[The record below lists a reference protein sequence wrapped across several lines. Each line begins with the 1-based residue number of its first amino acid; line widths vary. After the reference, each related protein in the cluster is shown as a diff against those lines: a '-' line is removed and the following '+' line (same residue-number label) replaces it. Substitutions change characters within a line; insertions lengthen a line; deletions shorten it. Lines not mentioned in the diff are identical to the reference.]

1 MKRKRNKQWFSMLMA
16 TAMVMS
22 SISVPVMAAPVDDAM
37 VQAALAE
44 AGVEAS
50 EGREINFNNGWKF
63 HFGDETGAE
72 AKNYDDSKADEWG
85 DLNLPHDFSI
95 TQEPSNSNEAESGF
109 MPGGTGWYRKRFT
122 LPSDYA
128 GKSVVLNFDGSYN
141 HTYVYVNGT
150 KVGENHYGY
159 NDFAFDISDYL
170 TCDGKTENVISVK
183 VVHQTPSS
191 RWYSGS
197 GIYRDVEL
205 IVTDAVHVSRNGTY
219 VTTPNLATEKDG
231 DVTVNVKT
239 KVQNDG
245 NAQAAAQIRT
255 TVLDAEGNA
264 VSAPVTTDVTLAADA
279 TEQKEQTLKV
289 NKPALWSTD
298 APNLYY
304 VQTEVLVGGEVKDTY
319 KTTFGFRYINFDSNT
334 GFSLNGENVKLQ
346 GVCMHHDQGAL
357 GAASYRDAVYRQV
370 EKLKEM
376 GCNAIRTSHNTPS
389 SVLLEA
395 CNELG
400 MMVMDETFDGWAFPK
415 NGNSQDFS
423 THFNQTISA
432 DNKLL
437 GATTGDSWYKFVL
450 ESNIDRDKNDPSV
463 IIWDIGNELNFGV
476 TDSSQYEQYAKNM
489 KSYIEAI
496 DKTRPITVGDNNP
509 GGLANANTT
518 EFRNKVSTVLA
529 KNGEGL
535 AGANYSMGSMSG
547 IHNTHPD
554 WKIIATE
561 TASPSNSRGIYNTL
575 SEYRKT
581 GDYQCT
587 AYDTNAVSWG
597 NTARESWWYTVKD
610 DFVSG
615 EFIWTGFD
623 YIGEPTPWN
632 GTGVGSVSG
641 DKLAVPN
648 SSYFGVIDTAGF
660 EKDSFYFYTSQW
672 RKDKQTL
679 HIVPQSW
686 NAEDLTISGGKVP
699 VYIYSNA
706 AKVELY
712 LNGKLI
718 GTSTRN
724 VKTTAAGHEWATYTS
739 EANDSTQCSAVN
751 DSTQWKAQAAQFNV
765 KYAEGTLSAKA
776 YDADGYEIT
785 DTLGSA
791 SVTTN
796 SDEGTSLA
804 VTAEKTEIQ
813 ADGSSLSYI
822 DIDVNDKDGRF
833 VSSAD
838 NSIRFT
844 LTGNGTIVGVDN
856 GNPSTVDKFQQKSVL
871 TSDKTANIKAFSGK
885 ALVIVRST
893 EGAGGF
899 VLKAEST
906 GLKGDSVFVSTTGDK
921 QGEVFL
927 KDYDIKG
934 DYTVVM
940 GTAPVLE
947 TTVEGTLSDGTT
959 ANGTIT
965 WNNLT
970 EAMYNNPGDYVLEG
984 TLKIGT
990 EEISVSANLHV
1001 KPIIRAMKNYSR
1013 ATVAGLVPALPETVA
1028 GVLPDG
1034 TTYGEYPV
1042 VWDAVSAD
1050 ALANVG
1056 DVVTVNGKATVEGR
1070 ERTVTATVRVAE
1082 GVVKDAVNVAP
1093 KRKTLTES
1101 CGTPADNLQSIVNGT
1116 KDVLDNGN
1124 ERWTNWNDNLL
1135 NSSPVITFTWDEV
1148 YELAS
1153 IKAWFFTDTNVDVP
1167 KNVAIAVSEDG
1178 ENFENVEFTHGDYV
1192 GNQANELVFKNVQ
1205 KAKALRFIMT
1215 QQDEGKNGHKTG
1227 FVGLTELEIWTS
1239 TNGYTT
1245 NSTATLDTLKVNGT
1259 DVTGFESGKVSEAP
1273 YEVSVEDANE
1283 AVISATAN
1291 DNASVTVVPNKG
1303 NIVKVLV
1310 TSEDQNTTNVY
1321 QIKMT
1326 ETGTPVSDTTLAS
1339 LKAAAEDTAKYEEK
1353 YYTADSYASYAEA
1366 LENVNAILKDKVATE
1381 SYAQKKL
1388 KALQDARRDLEFAP
1402 ITDAVRADIQAEAE
1416 AFDVIVKGDYTEET
1430 YNAYKAAVDAAK
1442 ALLSKDSTT
1451 LLEAENALN
1460 AVDAAKAG
1468 LTTVADEALKAS
1480 LQAAADKFD
1489 TVNANYYTKATYRA
1503 YKTAANAAKAV
1514 LAKANATKSEM
1525 NAALTALNDAEK
1537 ALKLAPVSDEVKASL
1552 QAAVEAATA
1561 IDKDDYTKATYDA
1574 YKAAVDAANAILGK
1588 DGATLKEAEEAL
1600 RTVREAK
1607 AALVF
1612 LPMDATLKAELQ
1624 KAVNDFAAYKDKVA
1638 DYTEATYNA
1647 YKDAVDAAK
1656 AVLAKTDATK
1666 KEAKEAK
1673 AAVDA
1678 AKEALTLAPASKEL
1692 LDQLEIAIDEA
1703 AHVVKEHYTE
1713 ATYNAYKAAA
1723 NAAEKLLGAGNVTKV
1738 DAAKVLA
1745 DLNAAKAALKEEKAT
1760 TTEKEPLKTEVNV
1773 TVDESKYTGDSLK
1786 AYKAALAA
1794 ANAVLNDANATK
1806 AQVEKALK
1814 ALQAAK
1820 AALEEK
1826 KNPLTPAE
1834 TETDE
1839 PETPST
1845 DKKPETPS
1853 TDKPSTPETPVAVP
1867 AVGTV
1872 IKYKK
1877 ATYKVTVSSETAGT
1891 VTLVKPDSNKGTS
1904 FNVPATIKSED
1915 GKYTFKVTEI
1925 ANNAFKGNKKLKKVV
1940 IGKNVKTIGKNA
1952 FSGDSKLKNITIK
1965 STSLKK
1971 VGSKAFKG
1979 IHAKAKIK
1987 VPAKKLKA
1995 YQKLL
2000 KKKGQKASVKI
2011 SK

>member
-37 VQAALAE
+37 VQSALAE
-44 AGVEAS
+44 AGVETS
-50 EGREINFNNGWKF
+50 EGREINFNKGWKF
-63 HFGDETGAE
+63 HFGDVTGAE

-109 MPGGTGWYRKRFT
+109 MPGGTGWYRKSFT

-183 VVHQTPSS
+183 VVHKTPSS

-255 TVLDAEGNA
+255 TVLDAEGKA
-264 VSAPVTTDVTLAADA
+264 VSAPVTDDVTLAADA

-298 APNLYY
+298 DPNLYY

-319 KTTFGFRYINFDSNT
+319 KTTFGFRYINFDANT

-400 MMVMDETFDGWAFPK
+400 MMVMDETFDGWAYSK

-437 GATTGDSWYKFVL
+437 GATTGDTWYKFIL
-450 ESNIDRDKNDPSV
+450 ESNIERDKNDPSV
-463 IIWDIGNELNFGV
+463 IIWDIGNELNFDV
-476 TDSSQYEQYAKNM
+476 PDSGKPAYPTYAANM

-509 GGLANANTT
+509 GGLTNANTT
-518 EFRNKVSTVLA
+518 EFRNLVTTVLA

-535 AGANYSMGSMSG
+535 AGANYSMGAMSG

-575 SEYRKT
+575 SQYSKT

-686 NAEDLTISGGKVP
+686 NAEDLAFSGENVP

-724 VKTTAAGHEWATYTS
+724 VKTTTAGHKWATYTS

-751 DSTQWKAQAAQFNV
+751 DSTQWKAQAIQFNV
-765 KYAEGTLSAKA
+765 KYAAGTLSAKA
-776 YDADGYEIT
+776 YDADGKEIT
-785 DTLGSA
+785 DTLGSR
-791 SVTTN
+791 SVKTT
-796 SDEGTSLA
+796 SDDGTKLSI
-804 VTAEKTEIQ
+804 TAEKDEIQ

-822 DIDVNDKDGRF
+822 AVDVQDKDGNF

-844 LTGNGTIVGVDN
+844 LTGNATIVGVDN

-893 EGAGGF
+893 EKAGGF
-899 VLKAEST
+899 VLKAESA
-906 GLKGDSVFVSTTGDK
+906 GLKGGSVFVNTTGAE

-927 KDYDIKG
+927 KDYEIKG
-934 DYTVVM
+934 DYNVVM

-947 TTVEGTLSDGTT
+947 NSIEGTMSDGTKE
-959 ANGTIT
+959 NGTIT
-965 WNNLT
+965 WKNLT
-970 EAMYNNPGDYVLEG
+970 EEMYNNPGDYVLEG
-984 TLKIGT
+984 TLTVGNEKVSI
-990 EEISVSANLHV
+990 SANLHV
-1001 KPIIRAMKNYSR
+1001 KPIIVAMQNYSR
-1013 ATVAGLVPALPETVA
+1013 ATVAGLVPTLPETVA
-1028 GVLPDG
+1028 GILPDG
-1034 TTYGEYPV
+1034 TAYGAYPV
-1042 VWDAVSAD
+1042 AWDTIRAD
-1050 ALANVG
+1050 SLAKVG
-1056 DVVTVNGKATVEGR
+1056 DIVTVKGKATVEGK
-1070 ERTVTATVRVAE
+1070 EKAVTATVRVAE

-1093 KRKTLTES
+1093 KYKTLTES
-1101 CGTPADNLQSIVNGT
+1101 CKQTADNLLSIVDGT
-1116 KDVLDNGN
+1116 NNVLDKPNM
-1124 ERWTNWNDNLL
+1124 RWTNWNDHLV
-1135 NSSPVITFTWDEV
+1135 NSSPTITFTWNEV

-1153 IKAWFFTDTNVDVP
+1153 INAWFFGDSSVSAPESVT
-1167 KNVAIAVSEDG
+1167 IAVSEDG
-1178 ENFENVEFTHGDYV
+1178 ENFKEVEFTHGDYRT
-1192 GNQANELVFKNVQ
+1192 NQKNELVFKNAQ
-1205 KAKALRFIMT
+1205 KAKALRFTMK
-1215 QQDEGKNGHKTG
+1215 QQGTG
-1227 FVGLTELEIWTS
+1227 YVGLTELEIWTS

-1245 NSTATLDTLKVNGT
+1245 NSTATLDTLKVDG
-1259 DVTGFESGKVSEAP
+1259 VTVDGFESGSVSEDVYVAD
-1273 YEVSVEDANE
+1273 VLDANQ
-1283 AVISATAN
+1283 AVVSAIGK
-1291 DNASVTVVPNKG
+1291 DNASVTVVPKKDD
-1303 NIVKVLV
+1303 IVKVLV

-1321 QIKMT
+1321 QIRLSQTGEAVSEATLANLRKEAAKTPEHQQEAYTTESYTRYTTALNTVNEILANGNVTESYAQKMLKELQDARAGLT
-1326 ETGTPVSDTTLAS
+1326 LAPVSEEV
-1339 LKAAAEDTAKYEEK
+1339 KANLQAEADAFDALNKDD
-1353 YYTADSYASYAEA
+1353 YTADSYAEYKRAAEA
-1366 LENVNAILKDKVATE
+1366 V
-1381 SYAQKKL
+1381 
-1388 KALQDARRDLEFAP
+1388 
-1402 ITDAVRADIQAEAE
+1402 
-1416 AFDVIVKGDYTEET
+1416 
-1430 YNAYKAAVDAAK
+1430 
-1442 ALLSKDSTT
+1442 
-1451 LLEAENALN
+1451 
-1460 AVDAAKAG
+1460 
-1468 LTTVADEALKAS
+1468 
-1480 LQAAADKFD
+1480 
-1489 TVNANYYTKATYRA
+1489 
-1503 YKTAANAAKAV
+1503 KAV
-1514 LAKANATKSEM
+1514 LAKGNATILEADK
-1525 NAALTALNDAEK
+1525 ALTD
-1537 ALKLAPVSDEVKASL
+1537 
-1552 QAAVEAATA
+1552 
-1561 IDKDDYTKATYDA
+1561 
-1574 YKAAVDAANAILGK
+1574 
-1588 DGATLKEAEEAL
+1588 
-1600 RTVREAK
+1600 VR
-1607 AALVF
+1607 
-1612 LPMDATLKAELQ
+1612 
-1624 KAVNDFAAYKDKVA
+1624 
-1638 DYTEATYNA
+1638 
-1647 YKDAVDAAK
+1647 
-1656 AVLAKTDATK
+1656 
-1666 KEAKEAK
+1666 
-1673 AAVDA
+1673 
-1678 AKEALTLAPASKEL
+1678 
-1692 LDQLEIAIDEA
+1692 
-1703 AHVVKEHYTE
+1703 
-1713 ATYNAYKAAA
+1713 
-1723 NAAEKLLGAGNVTKV
+1723 
-1738 DAAKVLA
+1738 
-1745 DLNAAKAALKEEKAT
+1745 AAKAALKEAKAT
-1760 TTEKEPLKTEVNV
+1760 TTEKEPLRTEVNK

-1786 AYKAALAA
+1786 TYKAALAA
-1794 ANAVLNDANATK
+1794 ANTVLNDPNATK
-1806 AQVEKALK
+1806 AQVAKALDALK
-1814 ALQAAK
+1814 AART
-1820 AALEEK
+1820 ALEEK
-1826 KNPLTPAE
+1826 KAPLTPAE
-1834 TETDE
+1834 TETNTTQ
-1839 PETPST
+1839 TPST

-1853 TDKPSTPETPVAVP
+1853 TDKPSTPETPAAVP

-1877 ATYKVTVSSETAGT
+1877 AAYKVTVSSATAGT

-1915 GKYTFKVTEI
+1915 GKYTFKVTAIE
-1925 ANNAFKGNKKLKKVV
+1925 NNAFKKNTKLKKVV
-1940 IGKNVKTIGKNA
+1940 IGKNVQTIGKNA
-1952 FSGDSKLKNITIK
+1952 FSGDKNLKNITIK